1 MLDYAI
7 SLWYNQNVRETKNEK
22 GDPMNK
28 HYKATVKGKEY
39 ILTEIDYNVLLNA
52 KVVAKEDV
60 EEI

>member
-1 MLDYAI
+1 
-7 SLWYNQNVRETKNEK
+7 
-22 GDPMNK
+22 MNK

-60 EEI
+60 EEIEA